1 MSLVHSPDCYTPNF
15 DVMVNYIQYKNN
27 ISKSTNLVSFCE
39 ISFFSP
45 NLEILTDLLLM
56 NNFSQKHDSNK
67 EKLLKILI
75 EKSYKKGN
83 FTLASGKK
91 SAHYLNCK
99 PVSLNGPGLKLI
111 SNLFLD
117 LMDPSSK
124 AVAGLTL
131 GADPLVSGVIV
142 TAASKGLLLDG
153 LIIRKE
159 IKQYGTKAGIEGP
172 ILDEGLLVTV
182 LEDVVTTAGSAI
194 KAINKLR
201 ENNFLVKEVIS
212 IVDRKEGGYEALR
225 EQNIQLKSLFSIK
238 DFV

>member
-1 MSLVHSPDCYTPNF
+1 
-15 DVMVNYIQYKNN
+15 
-27 ISKSTNLVSFCE
+27 
-39 ISFFSP
+39 
-45 NLEILTDLLLM
+45 M
-56 NNFSQKHDSNK
+56 NNMTLKDNLDK
-67 EKLLKILI
+67 KNLLKLLI

-83 FTLASGKK
+83 FTLASGKQ

-99 PVSLNGPGLKLI
+99 PVSLNGKGLQLI

-117 LMDPSSK
+117 LIDPSSK

-142 TAASKGLLLDG
+142 TAASKGLLLDA

-159 IKQYGTKAGIEGP
+159 IKEYGTKAGIEGP
-172 ILDEGLLVTV
+172 VLNDGTLVTV

-201 ENNFLVKEVIS
+201 KNNFLVKEVLTI
-212 IVDRKEGGYEALR
+212 IDRKEGGYEALK
-225 EQNIQLKSLFSIK
+225 EQDIQLKSLFSIK

>member
-1 MSLVHSPDCYTPNF
+1 
-15 DVMVNYIQYKNN
+15 
-27 ISKSTNLVSFCE
+27 
-39 ISFFSP
+39 
-45 NLEILTDLLLM
+45 M
-56 NNFSQKHDSNK
+56 NNFSQKNKLNK
-67 EKLLKILI
+67 ENLLKLLI

-99 PVSLNGPGLKLI
+99 PVSLNGTGLKLI
-111 SNLFLD
+111 SNLFLE

-142 TAASKGLLLDG
+142 TAASKGLFLDA

-159 IKQYGTKAGIEGP
+159 IKTYGTKAGLEGP
-172 ILDEGLLVTV
+172 ILNQGTVVTV

-201 ENNFLVKEVIS
+201 ENDFLVNEVLS
-212 IVDRKEGGYEALR
+212 IVDRKEGGYEALK
-225 EQNIQLKSLFSIK
+225 EQNIQLKSLFKID

>member
-1 MSLVHSPDCYTPNF
+1 
-15 DVMVNYIQYKNN
+15 
-27 ISKSTNLVSFCE
+27 
-39 ISFFSP
+39 
-45 NLEILTDLLLM
+45 M
-56 NNFSQKHDSNK
+56 NNFSNKHELNK
-67 EKLLKILI
+67 ENLLKLLI

-91 SAHYLNCK
+91 STHYLNCK
-99 PVSLNGPGLKLI
+99 PVSLNGKGLQLI
-111 SNLFLD
+111 SNLFLE
-117 LMDPSSK
+117 LMDPGSK

-142 TAASKGLLLDG
+142 TAASKGLLLDA

-159 IKQYGTKAGIEGP
+159 IKEYGTKAGIEGP
-172 ILDEGLLVTV
+172 VLNEGTLVTV

-201 ENNFLVKEVIS
+201 KNNFLVKEVLTI
-212 IVDRKEGGYEALR
+212 IDRKEGGYEALK
-225 EQNIQLKSLFSIK
+225 EQDIHLKSLFSIK